1 MPLFATRR
9 DLDVWADSLGVA
21 NDDEAVGVLQRLL
34 GRLLDGQDR
43 VRSAARAVSGAP
55 SKDLH
60 SELSK
65 ALGRIDLS
73 VVAVEDA
80 LRGFQ
85 IHERR

>member
-9 DLDVWADSLGVA
+9 DLDVWADSLGVG

-43 VRSAARAVSGAP
+43 VRSAARSLSGAP
-55 SKDLH
+55 GKELQT
-60 SELSK
+60 ELSK

-73 VVAVEDA
+73 VIAVEDA
-80 LRGFQ
+80 LRGFR

>member
-1 MPLFATRR
+1 MPLFASRR
-9 DLDVWADSLGVA
+9 DLDVWADALGVA

-43 VRSAARAVSGAP
+43 VRSAARALSGAP
-55 SKDLH
+55 GKDLQT
-60 SELSK
+60 ELSK

-73 VVAVEDA
+73 VIAVEDA
-80 LRGFQ
+80 LRGFR

>member
-9 DLDVWADSLGVA
+9 DLDVWADSLGVG

-43 VRSAARAVSGAP
+43 VRSAARSLSSAP
-55 SKDLH
+55 GKELQG
-60 SELSK
+60 ELSK

-80 LRGFQ
+80 LRGFR

>member
-9 DLDVWADSLGVA
+9 DLDVWADSLGVG
-21 NDDEAVGVLQRLL
+21 NDDEAVGALQRLL

-43 VRSAARAVSGAP
+43 VRSAARSLSGAP
-55 SKDLH
+55 GNELH
-60 SELSK
+60 GELSK

-80 LRGFQ
+80 LRGFR